1 MTCLYI
7 SYAQEVHEGYLRL
20 LIEFLRKNS
29 RNYESSLEEEEV
41 DTRVSGPTKIDM
53 KY

>member
-1 MTCLYI
+1 MFIYI

-20 LIEFLRKNS
+20 VIEFLRKNS